1 MMQLDVGLTPPLPAS
16 NLGGT
21 AARGGRRIDP
31 RPWLW
36 FMLARS
42 EFGCL
47 TKRRRRREDACVLS
61 RCNIRSFR
69 TWALKTS

>member
-16 NLGGT
+16 NLGSS
-21 AARGGRRIDP
+21 AARDGKRIDP

-36 FMLARS
+36 FALARS
-42 EFGCL
+42 DFGCL
-47 TKRRRRREDACVLS
+47 TKRRRRREDVWVLS
-61 RCNIRSFR
+61 RCNIRSFT